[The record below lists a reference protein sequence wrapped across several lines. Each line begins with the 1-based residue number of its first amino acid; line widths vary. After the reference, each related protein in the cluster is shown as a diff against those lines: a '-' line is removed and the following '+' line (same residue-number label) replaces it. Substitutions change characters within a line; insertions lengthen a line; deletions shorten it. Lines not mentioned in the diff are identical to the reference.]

1 MTTIDCVRVGFE
13 IMKSME
19 EEKKTEGCVSV
30 LSTL

>member
-1 MTTIDCVRVGFE
+1 MMTIDCVRDGFN

-19 EEKKTEGCVSV
+19 EEKKTEGCVSL